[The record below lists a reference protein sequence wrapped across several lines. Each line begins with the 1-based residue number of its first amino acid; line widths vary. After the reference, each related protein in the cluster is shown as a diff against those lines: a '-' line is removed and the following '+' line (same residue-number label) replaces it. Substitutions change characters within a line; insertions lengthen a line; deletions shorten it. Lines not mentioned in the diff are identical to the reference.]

1 MVAGYLGSLGILL
14 PGRHASRVQTQ
25 NQLGR
30 RARSAHATAGKLL
43 QSSDESGLVEIG
55 EILAI
60 FGFVPLIWGCVQYA
74 KGKGLSPYFG
84 ALGLF
89 WIVGLVVLVLLPD
102 KHKTVEAP
110 DA

>member
-1 MVAGYLGSLGILL
+1 MLPEFKRKTNWGVGLGLL
-14 PGRHASRVQTQ
+14 M
-25 NQLGR
+25 QL
-30 RARSAHATAGKLL
+30 AGKLL
-43 QSSDESGLVEIG
+43 QSSDESGIVEIG

>member
-1 MVAGYLGSLGILL
+1 MLPEFKRKTNWGVGLGLL
-14 PGRHASRVQTQ
+14 M
-25 NQLGR
+25 QL
-30 RARSAHATAGKLL
+30 AGKVL